1 MSAQSNSVTPL
12 TAVAPSVP
20 TGVAAQAASS
30 QAKVTWTAPQAD
42 GDSPITGYTVTPYIG
57 ATAQTPVQA
66 SASATSATVTG
77 LTDGTTY
84 TFKVTATN
92 AAGTSPASAAS
103 NAVTPQATIFDFATP
118 ATVDSGDT
126 TSVELGVKFKA
137 DYNGSITGVRFY
149 KASANIGVHIGSLW
163 SSTGTRLAQATFA
176 NETASGWQTV
186 TFASP
191 VSVTA
196 GTTYVASYFAPSGHY
211 SHNSSGFSTAV
222 DNPPL
227 HGIADSV
234 SANGVYAYSTTSTFP
249 SNTYAAANY
258 WVDVMYAVP
267 PPGQVLGV
275 SAVEAGQHSAD
286 VSWTAPAS
294 GGPVTSYKITPYI
307 GSTAQTSTTITGTP
321 PATSKTIA
329 GLTTGTTYTFTV
341 QALNANGA
349 GPASAQSNAVTPSA
363 PVVPSA
369 PTGVTARSATTSA
382 LVSWSPPNSDGDSAI
397 TGYTV
402 TPYIGS
408 AAQTAVQVGA
418 STTSKT
424 ITGLTTGTAYTF
436 KVTATNG
443 VGTGPASSASNTVTP
458 QDTILDFTTPATVDA
473 GDLNPV
479 EVGVKFKTDF
489 GGTVTGIR
497 FYKAAANTG
506 THIGSLWSST
516 GTRLAQATFTNET
529 ASGWQQVTFATPV
542 TITAGTTYVASY
554 FAPSGHYSVTSG
566 GFGSAV
572 DNAPLHSIADS
583 VSANGLYAYT
593 SASAFPT
600 SSFGASNYGVD
611 VLFQPAGAPGQVTG
625 VTATAGQASASVS
638 WTAPATGGPP
648 TSYDITP
655 YIGSAAQTATTVTGT
670 PPATS
675 KTITGL
681 TPGTAYTFKVTA
693 SNPSGSGAAS
703 AASNSVTPTG
713 AGAPAAPTGAT
724 AEADTKSALVS
735 WTVPSDDGGSAITG
749 YTVTP
754 FAGTTAGTPVS
765 VGAST
770 TKTRV
775 SGLTN
780 GTAYTF
786 KVAAT
791 NGAGTGPASG
801 ASNAVAPKASI
812 LEFTT
817 PGVVDAGDPGS
828 VVLGVKFTADV
839 AGSVTGVRFYK
850 AAANT
855 GIHVGALWSA
865 TGQQLAQGTF
875 SGESASGW
883 QTLTFA
889 TPVGVTAGTTY
900 VASYLAPSGHYSV
913 TSADF
918 ASGPIDN
925 PPLHALA
932 DLVSPNGVF
941 AYSATSVFPS
951 SSYNATNYSVDVL
964 FAPGG

>member
-1 MSAQSNSVTPL
+1 M
-12 TAVAPSVP
+12 
-20 TGVAAQAASS
+20 
-30 QAKVTWTAPQAD
+30 
-42 GDSPITGYTVTPYIG
+42 
-57 ATAQTPVQA
+57 
-66 SASATSATVTG
+66 
-77 LTDGTTY
+77 
-84 TFKVTATN
+84 
-92 AAGTSPASAAS
+92 
-103 NAVTPQATIFDFATP
+103 
-118 ATVDSGDT
+118 
-126 TSVELGVKFKA
+126 
-137 DYNGSITGVRFY
+137 
-149 KASANIGVHIGSLW
+149 
-163 SSTGTRLAQATFA
+163 
-176 NETASGWQTV
+176 
-186 TFASP
+186 
-191 VSVTA
+191 
-196 GTTYVASYFAPSGHY
+196 
-211 SHNSSGFSTAV
+211 
-222 DNPPL
+222 
-227 HGIADSV
+227 
-234 SANGVYAYSTTSTFP
+234 
-249 SNTYAAANY
+249 
-258 WVDVMYAVP
+258 
-267 PPGQVLGV
+267 
-275 SAVEAGQHSAD
+275 
-286 VSWTAPAS
+286 
-294 GGPVTSYKITPYI
+294 
-307 GSTAQTSTTITGTP
+307 
-321 PATSKTIA
+321 
-329 GLTTGTTYTFTV
+329 
-341 QALNANGA
+341 
-349 GPASAQSNAVTPSA
+349 
-363 PVVPSA
+363 
-369 PTGVTARSATTSA
+369 
-382 LVSWSPPNSDGDSAI
+382 
-397 TGYTV
+397 
-402 TPYIGS
+402 
-408 AAQTAVQVGA
+408 
-418 STTSKT
+418 
-424 ITGLTTGTAYTF
+424 
-436 KVTATNG
+436 
-443 VGTGPASSASNTVTP
+443 
-458 QDTILDFTTPATVDA
+458 
-473 GDLNPV
+473 
-479 EVGVKFKTDF
+479 
-489 GGTVTGIR
+489 
-497 FYKAAANTG
+497 
-506 THIGSLWSST
+506 
-516 GTRLAQATFTNET
+516 
-529 ASGWQQVTFATPV
+529 
-542 TITAGTTYVASY
+542 
-554 FAPSGHYSVTSG
+554 
-566 GFGSAV
+566 
-572 DNAPLHSIADS
+572 
-583 VSANGLYAYT
+583 
-593 SASAFPT
+593 
-600 SSFGASNYGVD
+600 
-611 VLFQPAGAPGQVTG
+611 
-625 VTATAGQASASVS
+625 S

-754 FAGTTAGTPVS
+754 FAGATAGTPVD

-786 KVAAT
+786 KVTAT

-801 ASNAVAPKASI
+801 ASNAVTPKASI

-865 TGQQLAQGTF
+865 TGALLAQGTF

-889 TPVGVTAGTTY
+889 TPVAVTAGTTY

-913 TSADF
+913 TSAAF
-918 ASGPIDN
+918 ATGPIDN